1 MDRRL
6 PALHEILKL
15 NTRLFFNALEG
26 VDDEMANRRI
36 LEEVNPIIFVA
47 CHMMEARFALA
58 RMLGAEAVAPYRE
71 LLEVTDISQIL
82 EYPPMEGVRQAWEEV
97 SEVLE
102 AGLPAATEEM
112 LSASPP
118 FPFPVDDTSALGGIA
133 FLLQHE
139 AYHIGQLGLLRRAL
153 RLEAM
158 TWS

>member
-1 MDRRL
+1 MDRQL

-36 LEEVNPIIFVA
+36 LEEVNPIIFIA

-58 RMLGAEAVAPYRE
+58 GLVGSEAEAPYRDH
-71 LLEVTDISQIL
+71 LDVDDMSLIQ
-82 EYPPMEGVRQAWEEV
+82 EYPPLDGVRQAWEEV

-118 FPFPVDDTSALGGIA
+118 FPFPVDDTTALGGIA

-153 RLEAM
+153 GLEAM
-158 TWS
+158 RWS

>member
-1 MDRRL
+1 MDRQL

-36 LEEVNPIIFVA
+36 LEEVNPIIFIA

-58 RMLGAEAVAPYRE
+58 GLVGSEAEAPYRE
-71 LLEVTDISQIL
+71 FLDVTDISLIR
-82 EYPPMEGVRQAWEEV
+82 EYPPLEGVLQAWEEI
-97 SEVLE
+97 SEPLEVL
-102 AGLPAATEEM
+102 LPTATEET
-112 LSASPP
+112 LTASTS
-118 FPFPVDDTSALGGIA
+118 FPYPVDDTSALGGIA

-153 RLEAM
+153 GLEAM
-158 TWS
+158 RWS